1 MKIVFLTYGGG
12 NLKYYNAV
20 NRLVKEMKNFYNFDK
35 IVTYTDLELQKTEYY
50 TKHKDFIKSNRRGNG
65 YWIWKAYYVYN
76 ELQKLDDDDI
86 LLYLDCGFEIN
97 EKGIERFLWYIEETK
112 NKGNLFFY
120 LEDKHTDKKWN
131 KMDTI
136 KKIQVDENLLE
147 EPQVISGAFF
157 IKKNKE
163 NMLLFKEWYDIC
175 QDYQMINDMPSIE
188 KNFYEFIEHRHDQ
201 SVLSLLVKKYNM
213 NRIFDETWPD
223 TMKDKDS
230 PLRAM
235 RKYN

>member
-1 MKIVFLTYGGG
+1 MKTVFLTYGGG
-12 NLKYYNAV
+12 HLKYYNAID
-20 NRLVKEMKNFYNFDK
+20 RLVKEMKNFYNFDK
-35 IVTYTDLELQKTEYY
+35 IITYTDLELQKTDFYE
-50 TKHKDFIKSNRRGNG
+50 KHKDFIKSNKKG
-65 YWIWKAYYVYN
+65 YGCWIWKSYFVYN

-86 LLYLDCGFEIN
+86 LVYLDCGFEIN
-97 EKGIERFLWYIEETK
+97 DKGLDRFLWYIEETK
-112 NKGNLFFY
+112 NKGSLFFY
-120 LEDKHTDKKWN
+120 LEDKHTEKKWN

-136 KKIQVDENLLE
+136 KKIPVDEHLLCS
-147 EPQVISGAFF
+147 PQVVGGAFF

-163 NMLLFKEWYDIC
+163 NMQFIKQWYDIC

-188 KNFYEFIEHRHDQ
+188 KNFNEFIEHRHDQ

-230 PLRAM
+230 PLRAV

>member
-1 MKIVFLTYGGG
+1 MT
-12 NLKYYNAV
+12 
-20 NRLVKEMKNFYNFDK
+20 
-35 IVTYTDLELQKTEYY
+35 
-50 TKHKDFIKSNRRGNG
+50 
-65 YWIWKAYYVYN
+65 
-76 ELQKLDDDDI
+76 
-86 LLYLDCGFEIN
+86 GFEIN
-97 EKGIERFLWYIEETK
+97 EKGLERFLWYIEETK

-175 QDYQMINDMPSIE
+175 QDYQMISDMPSIE
-188 KNFYEFIEHRHDQ
+188 KNFDEFIEHRHDQ

-230 PLRAM
+230 PMRAV

>member
-1 MKIVFLTYGGG
+1 M
-12 NLKYYNAV
+12 
-20 NRLVKEMKNFYNFDK
+20 
-35 IVTYTDLELQKTEYY
+35 
-50 TKHKDFIKSNRRGNG
+50 
-65 YWIWKAYYVYN
+65 
-76 ELQKLDDDDI
+76 
-86 LLYLDCGFEIN
+86 LYLDCGFEIN
-97 EKGIERFLWYIEETK
+97 EKGLERFLWYIEETK

-120 LEDKHTDKKWN
+120 LEDKHTDKRWN

-136 KKIQVDENLLE
+136 KKIQVDEYLLN

-163 NMLLFKEWYDIC
+163 NMQLFKEWFDTC
-175 QDYQMINDMPSIE
+175 QDYQMISDMPSIE
-188 KNFYEFIEHRHDQ
+188 KNFDEFIEHRHDQ

-230 PLRAM
+230 PMRAV